1 MSRVIL
7 FNKPYGVL
15 CQFRASAGRLTLKDF
30 INVPGFYAAGRLD
43 ADSEGLVALTNDGAL
58 QHRISDPTGKTS
70 KTYCAQVEG
79 APTADALMRLG
90 SGVQLGDFVTLP
102 ASVQAIEQPD
112 WLWPRDPPI
121 RFRKLIPTSWLE
133 LTLREGKNR
142 QVRRMTAAV
151 GYPTLR
157 LVRFSIGEWTLEGL
171 TSGKFSFVDVRLSRR
186 ATRRSR

>member
-1 MSRVIL
+1 
-7 FNKPYGVL
+7 
-15 CQFRASAGRLTLKDF
+15 
-30 INVPGFYAAGRLD
+30 
-43 ADSEGLVALTNDGAL
+43 
-58 QHRISDPTGKTS
+58 
-70 KTYCAQVEG
+70 
-79 APTADALMRLG
+79 
-90 SGVQLGDFVTLP
+90 LP

-171 TSGKFSFVDVRLSRR
+171 ASGKFSFVDVRLSRR